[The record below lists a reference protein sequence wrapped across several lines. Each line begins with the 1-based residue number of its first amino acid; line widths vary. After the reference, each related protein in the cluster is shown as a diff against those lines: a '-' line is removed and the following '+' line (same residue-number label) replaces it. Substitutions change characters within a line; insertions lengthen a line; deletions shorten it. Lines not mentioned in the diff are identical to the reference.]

1 MQEGRIKFHSGFEQ
15 YLREGGAGENK
26 IARHKT
32 FSSSKADP
40 EAGPGP
46 RTQIHR
52 EQKKKLVLTI
62 NELIKWL
69 SKPEIKNN
77 KKIRSKLVP
86 KTDKEWF
93 DLMESNISEPSN
105 PEPQAYYFLDLNI
118 EVPWPILFS
127 ENEEHHEVWQNG
139 IQYAKDMFKKTKPG
153 FWIEIDEKFLV
164 REISEQSE
172 VGKLDSNT
180 VVYGLYRIR
189 KPDVNRLIP
198 MKDGAFNCVAQR
210 VIKHFDNTKRGHEFT
225 EIRQQ
230 KINDWEKKMHILGAR
245 VQDVA

>member
-15 YLREGGAGENK
+15 GGAGENK

-32 FSSSKADP
+32 FSFPPLVQKKRKLVNYTYLNMNFDIPEADP

-77 KKIRSKLVP
+77 KKIRSKLVS

-93 DLMESNISEPSN
+93 DLMESNISEP
-105 PEPQAYYFLDLNI
+105 
-118 EVPWPILFS
+118 
-127 ENEEHHEVWQNG
+127 
-139 IQYAKDMFKKTKPG
+139 
-153 FWIEIDEKFLV
+153 
-164 REISEQSE
+164 
-172 VGKLDSNT
+172 
-180 VVYGLYRIR
+180 
-189 KPDVNRLIP
+189 
-198 MKDGAFNCVAQR
+198 
-210 VIKHFDNTKRGHEFT
+210 
-225 EIRQQ
+225 
-230 KINDWEKKMHILGAR
+230 
-245 VQDVA
+245 